1 MPTTSYEEHGLPP
14 VGAAPAA
21 RPGRRAGAGRSKAAG
36 GNRARPRRSV
46 ALVLQGGG
54 SLAAPQVGML
64 RAARQAGLMPDLVV
78 GSSAGALNAV
88 AFASDPSLAGIGR
101 LEAAWKSA
109 RRRDVAPLSAR
120 TLLAAVTGGCD
131 GLVSSTA
138 LRELLAA
145 AAVAPTLEG
154 TSVPAH
160 VVATELASGTAVVL
174 SAGESVPAL
183 LASCAFPGLYP
194 PVRVAGRLL
203 VDGGVSADMPV
214 LQAEALGATVTYV
227 LPAAAC
233 RPGQSPPHGPVP
245 VAFLALGHIR
255 RRLARSQ
262 VAAARGP
269 VHVLPAP
276 AGRAAS
282 PVDFRDTARLISEGY
297 QLATHWLASHSRPA
311 VLAS

>member
-1 MPTTSYEEHGLPP
+1 MPKTSYEHGLPP
-14 VGAAPAA
+14 IGAAPAA
-21 RPGRRAGAGRSKAAG
+21 RPGRWAGAGRSKPAAG

-64 RAARQAGLMPDLVV
+64 RALRQAGLMPDLVV

-88 AFASDPSLAGIGR
+88 AFASDPSLVGIGR
-101 LEAAWKSA
+101 LEAAWKSL
-109 RRRDVAPLSAR
+109 RRRNVAPLSAR

-131 GLVSSTA
+131 GLVPSTA

-154 TSVPAH
+154 TCVPVH

-194 PVRVAGRLL
+194 PVRVADRLL

-227 LPAAAC
+227 LPAAAYQ
-233 RPGQSPPHGPVP
+233 PGQSPPHGPVP
-245 VAFLALGHIR
+245 VAFLALGHILR
-255 RRLARSQ
+255 CLARSQ
-262 VAAARGP
+262 VAVARGP

-276 AGRAAS
+276 VGRAAS
-282 PVDFRDTARLISEGY
+282 PVDFHDTSRLISEGY
-297 QLATHWLASHSRPA
+297 QIATHWLASHSRPA
-311 VLAS
+311 ALAS